1 MLHYGKNLRAG
12 RPFVIYIYKKRL
24 IVLIERRT
32 KDARL
37 LSKERNR
44 TEDAMSL
51 EHAMG
56 VMKTLLCF
64 FLRTITSTFLSLQP
78 GVLFLFWYNLLFNL
92 ERMKRYREKSCICLL
107 SC

>member
-1 MLHYGKNLRAG
+1 MLHCGKNLRVG

-64 FLRTITSTFLSLQP
+64 FCAPLRQ
-78 GVLFLFWYNLLFNL
+78 
-92 ERMKRYREKSCICLL
+92 L
-107 SC
+107 SCLSNRAFFFCSGIICYLIWRG